1 MVPAVFIGVRSG
13 AFRQWS
19 ARENTMS
26 RESGKI
32 GEDVAVKF
40 LRRHGYEI
48 IDRNYRGSRY
58 EVDIVAREG
67 GVLSF
72 IEVKTRAPGKS
83 LSGAES
89 INREKQRR
97 IAQAAQHYL
106 LTHPQE
112 RSSVCRFDVVLLEA
126 VAGKKPVAKELLK
139 NAFQ

>member
-1 MVPAVFIGVRSG
+1 
-13 AFRQWS
+13 
-19 ARENTMS
+19 MS

-48 IDRNYRGSRY
+48 IERNYLGSRY

-72 IEVKTRAPGKS
+72 VEVKTRATGKS

-106 LTHPQE
+106 MTHPQE
-112 RSSVCRFDVVLLEA
+112 QSSVCRFDVVLLEA
-126 VAGKKPVAKELLK
+126 EAGKKPKAKELIR

>member
-1 MVPAVFIGVRSG
+1 MVHAAFIGALSG
-13 AFRQWS
+13 ECLRWS
-19 ARENTMS
+19 GREDAMS

-40 LRRHGYEI
+40 LRRRGYKI
-48 IDRNYRGSRY
+48 IERNYRGSRY

-83 LSGAES
+83 LSGAEA

-106 LTHPQE
+106 MTHPQE
-112 RSSVCRFDVVLLEA
+112 QSSVCRFDVVLLEA
-126 VAGKKPVAKELLK
+126 EAGKKPKAKELIR

>member
-1 MVPAVFIGVRSG
+1 
-13 AFRQWS
+13 
-19 ARENTMS
+19 MS

-32 GEDVAVKF
+32 GEDAAVKF
-40 LRRHGYEI
+40 LRRHGFEI
-48 IDRNYRGSRY
+48 IERNYRGTRY

-89 INREKQRR
+89 VGREKQRR

-106 LTHPQE
+106 MTHPEEQ
-112 RSSVCRFDVVLLEA
+112 SSICRFDVVLLEA
-126 VAGKKPVAKELLK
+126 EAGRKPKAKELIRD
-139 NAFQ
+139 AFQ

>member
-1 MVPAVFIGVRSG
+1 
-13 AFRQWS
+13 
-19 ARENTMS
+19 MS

-40 LRRHGYEI
+40 LRRRGYEI
-48 IDRNYRGSRY
+48 IERNYRGSRY
-58 EVDIVAREG
+58 EVDIIAREG

-72 IEVKTRAPGKS
+72 VEVKTRAPGKS
-83 LSGAES
+83 LSGAEA

-106 LTHPQE
+106 LTHPEE

-126 VAGKKPVAKELLK
+126 EAGKKPKAKELIR

>member
-1 MVPAVFIGVRSG
+1 
-13 AFRQWS
+13 
-19 ARENTMS
+19 MS

-32 GEDVAVKF
+32 GEDAAVRF
-40 LRRHGYEI
+40 LRRQGYEI
-48 IDRNYRGSRY
+48 IERNYRGTRY
-58 EVDIVAREG
+58 EVDIIAREG

-89 INREKQRR
+89 VGREKQRR

-106 LTHPQE
+106 MTHPEE

-126 VAGKKPVAKELLK
+126 DAGRKPKAKELLK

>member
-1 MVPAVFIGVRSG
+1 
-13 AFRQWS
+13 
-19 ARENTMS
+19 MS

-40 LRRHGYEI
+40 LRRRGYKI
-48 IDRNYRGSRY
+48 IERNYRGSRY

-83 LSGAES
+83 LSGAEA

-97 IAQAAQHYL
+97 IAQAAQHYVVL
-106 LTHPQE
+106 LMTHPQE
-112 RSSVCRFDVVLLEA
+112 QSFGNLESVCRFETYSG
-126 VAGKKPVAKELLK
+126 VARS
-139 NAFQ
+139 

>member
-1 MVPAVFIGVRSG
+1 
-13 AFRQWS
+13 
-19 ARENTMS
+19 MS

-40 LRRHGYEI
+40 LRRRGYKI
-48 IDRNYRGSRY
+48 IERNYRGSRY

-67 GVLSF
+67 EVLAF

-106 LTHPQE
+106 MTHPQE
-112 RSSVCRFDVVLLEA
+112 QSSVCRFDVVLLEA
-126 VAGKKPVAKELLK
+126 ETGKKPKAKELIR

>member
-1 MVPAVFIGVRSG
+1 
-13 AFRQWS
+13 
-19 ARENTMS
+19 MS

-40 LRRHGYEI
+40 LRRRGYKI
-48 IDRNYRGSRY
+48 IERNYRGSRY

-67 GVLSF
+67 EVLSF

-112 RSSVCRFDVVLLEA
+112 QSSVCRFRRGVTGGGDGEKTKGERTYPECVSVT
-126 VAGKKPVAKELLK
+126 
-139 NAFQ
+139 

>member
-1 MVPAVFIGVRSG
+1 MVHAAFTGGLSG
-13 AFRQWS
+13 ACRPWS
-19 ARENTMS
+19 EREDAMS

-40 LRRHGYEI
+40 LRRRGYEI
-48 IDRNYRGSRY
+48 IERNYRGSRY
-58 EVDIVAREG
+58 EVDIIAREG

-72 IEVKTRAPGKS
+72 VEVKTRAPGKS

-106 LTHPQE
+106 MTHPQE
-112 RSSVCRFDVVLLEA
+112 QSSVCRFDVVLIEA
-126 VAGKKPVAKELLK
+126 EAGKKPKAKELIR